1 MMPGLAHD
9 DRSQGAFG
17 RYRCAQDVR
26 GSTTPTW
33 QGGPLRAPV
42 ASPRLVASGD
52 VIETSRRFI
61 PANGVPF
68 DHASAMRHA
77 VSSRASRCR
86 CFGQFG
92 DLRFFVSI
100 GERDRRTYLQLK
112 LIDVPYLFVRA

>member
-1 MMPGLAHD
+1 MMPSLAHD

-52 VIETSRRFI
+52 AMET
-61 PANGVPF
+61 PTLNQG
-68 DHASAMRHA
+68 SAINYYRH
-77 VSSRASRCR
+77 RAHRM
-86 CFGQFG
+86 
-92 DLRFFVSI
+92 L
-100 GERDRRTYLQLK
+100 LK
-112 LIDVPYLFVRA
+112 VFNWRILTCSLT